1 MPRGR
6 SLAPA
11 LFGDEFLLPRNG
23 GVLLGARQGA
33 WAPATRRGA
42 GRALPQARKQV
53 ALLIALFLAPQRI
66 LRLPVQGRRGLGL
79 ALTRFL
85 ILRLDLALLWTAILL
100 RRAVPGCADRC
111 GGSP

>member
-11 LFGDEFLLPRNG
+11 LFRDEFFLPRDG
-23 GVLLGARQGA
+23 RVVLGARWGA
-33 WAPATRRGA
+33 WTPSTRRGA

-53 ALLIALFLAPQRI
+53 ALLIALFLAPHRI
-66 LRLPVQGRRGLGL
+66 LRLLVYGRRGL
-79 ALTRFL
+79 ALTRIP
-85 ILRLDLALLWTAILL
+85 ILRLDLALLWTPILL
-100 RRAVPGCADRC
+100 RWAFPVGAGRC